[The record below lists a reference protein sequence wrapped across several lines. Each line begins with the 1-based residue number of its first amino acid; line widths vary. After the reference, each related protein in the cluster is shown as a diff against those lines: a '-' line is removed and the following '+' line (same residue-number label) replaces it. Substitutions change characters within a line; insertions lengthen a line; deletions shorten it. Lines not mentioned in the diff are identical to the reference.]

1 MLDFAEISH
10 LRNPFKMRNTLCL
23 AALTLMVFPF
33 HVKAQ
38 NTSLQE
44 LWRSTDHITCESV
57 LFDGKGQRLFV
68 SNIEGNPTEKD
79 GKGSID
85 ILNLDG
91 SVQTKAWVVGLDA
104 PKGSALLA
112 DRLYVTNIDE
122 LVEID
127 LESGKILER
136 YPVEGAQFLNDV
148 TADPLTGLVYFSD
161 MATGKLYAFQDRS
174 ISVQLE
180 NREGINGVHMGPGGW
195 VYFLDKQGV
204 HMTYKGSV
212 KTLNTDITGGDGL
225 VVIGNNEFI
234 VSRWQ
239 GELWYVKANYSAPL
253 MNTTEQ
259 KIQSADIGY
268 NPATRTLYVPTFF
281 SNGVVA
287 YQLLF

>member
-1 MLDFAEISH
+1 
-10 LRNPFKMRNTLCL
+10 MRNTLLFVTLSCL
-23 AALTLMVFPF
+23 ALPSLL
-33 HVKAQ
+33 HSQ

-44 LWRSTDHITCESV
+44 LWRSTGHTTCESV

-79 GKGSID
+79 GQGSID

-91 SVQTKAWVVGLDA
+91 SMQTKGWVTGLDA
-104 PKGSALLA
+104 PKGSAILA

-122 LVEID
+122 LVEINGK
-127 LESGKILER
+127 SGEILNR

-148 TADPLTGLVYFSD
+148 TADPLSGSVYFSD
-161 MATGKLYAFQDRS
+161 MGTGKLYAFQDGVIS
-174 ISVQLE
+174 IQLE
-180 NREGINGVHMGPGGW
+180 YREGINGVHIGPGGW

-212 KTLNTDITGGDGL
+212 KTLNTEITGGDGL

-239 GELWYVKANYSAPL
+239 GELWYVKANYAAPL

-281 SNGVVA
+281 SNEVVA